1 MIGCDSK
8 PYASASHVQHE
19 PRRTRRLLMHRK
31 EIDRIESNFKKGILV
46 PILRLYWKNRKLK
59 SS

>member
-1 MIGCDSK
+1 MIGCDIK

-31 EIDRIESNFKKGILV
+31 EIDRIEVKLQERILNAYSSFV
-46 PILRLYWKNRKLK
+46 LEKQKN
-59 SS
+59 